1 MGRYYIL
8 ANGDKRRVWHWGRR
22 RFCWDIDADYRSDPQ
37 WSYGSL
43 RAARRRQ
50 AQLRSEYEYRE
61 LDIDVFTA
69 AEFDKKW
76 SDA

>member
-1 MGRYYIL
+1 MGLYYIL
-8 ANGDKRRVWHWGRR
+8 ANGNKRQVWHWGRR

-43 RAARRRQ
+43 RVAKRRQ
-50 AQLRSEYEYRE
+50 AEIRKEHPE